1 MGSGG
6 HFWEF
11 VMRPVLAILIAMLT
25 VATPAF
31 SEGREVVGNGRL
43 FTNDFFGD
51 SGDRWRTGSYVY
63 SHVRGR
69 EAYSG
74 TESFGDLI
82 EYRLRA
88 EIIAPSTGPAP
99 GDRPYV
105 GAMSIG
111 AFTHFEN
118 NGFQMSLGS
127 ELTSIGPQ
135 TGLSAFQEKFHDTFG
150 MPDPLFPD
158 DQVDNAFLL
167 SGIAAAT
174 RPYQLADNI
183 SVRPFVEGQVGA
195 EDFIRAGAD
204 MIIGRVAQDDLLLRD
219 VVTGQLY
226 RATEGDALGLS
237 YLLGADVASV
247 FDSNYLPS
255 NMGYTVSD
263 TRTRARAGVF
273 WQMGED
279 VSFFYGATYLS
290 EEFEGQTEG
299 QIVGSLKLNFNF

>member
-1 MGSGG
+1 
-6 HFWEF
+6 
-11 VMRPVLAILIAMLT
+11 MRPVLAFLIAILPF
-25 VATPAF
+25 ATPAF
-31 SEGREVVGNGRL
+31 SEGREVIGTGRL

-51 SGDRWRTGSYVY
+51 GRDRWRTGSYVY

-69 EAYSG
+69 DAYTG

-88 EIIAPSTGPAP
+88 EIIAPATGPAP

-111 AFTHFEN
+111 ALTHFDMSSV
-118 NGFQMSLGS
+118 QVSLGS
-127 ELTSIGPQ
+127 ELTAIGPQ
-135 TGLSAFQEKFHDTFG
+135 TGLSAFQESFHDAFD
-150 MPDPLFPD
+150 MPGPRFPE
-158 DQVDNAFLL
+158 DQVDDAFFL

-174 RPYQLADNI
+174 RPYRLADNI
-183 SVRPFVEGQVGA
+183 SVRPFVEGQIGA
-195 EDFIRAGAD
+195 EDFVRAGAD

-226 RATEGDALGLS
+226 RGTEGDAVGLS
-237 YLLGADVASV
+237 YLIGADVASV
-247 FDSNYLPS
+247 FDSHYLPAD
-255 NMGYTVSD
+255 MGYTVSD

-299 QIVGSLKLNFNF
+299 QVLGSLKLNFNF